1 MTSGPRQVRDRDAVL
16 LVGLLVV
23 GVLLLNLVSG
33 VLPGMDALL
42 ASAPVLIVGLV
53 LVSGV
58 VLLVTLRRSA
68 LTPVAGV
75 AACGCP
81 MRRSV
86 PASSRWMLSRWA
98 IHTMTTAPPVNS
110 NHAASSQPSA
120 TNATHTSAPSRCR
133 AVSPATR
140 TG

>member
-23 GVLLLNLVSG
+23 AVLALNLVSG

-58 VLLVTLRRSA
+58 VLLVTLRR
-68 LTPVAGV
+68 P
-75 AACGCP
+75 
-81 MRRSV
+81 R
-86 PASSRWMLSRWA
+86 
-98 IHTMTTAPPVNS
+98 
-110 NHAASSQPSA
+110 
-120 TNATHTSAPSRCR
+120 
-133 AVSPATR
+133 
-140 TG
+140 

>member
-23 GVLLLNLVSG
+23 VVLVLNLVSG

-58 VLLVTLRRSA
+58 VLLVTLRR
-68 LTPVAGV
+68 P
-75 AACGCP
+75 
-81 MRRSV
+81 R
-86 PASSRWMLSRWA
+86 
-98 IHTMTTAPPVNS
+98 
-110 NHAASSQPSA
+110 
-120 TNATHTSAPSRCR
+120 
-133 AVSPATR
+133 
-140 TG
+140 

>member
-33 VLPGMDALL
+33 VVPSLDALL

-58 VLLVTLRRSA
+58 VLLVTLRR
-68 LTPVAGV
+68 P
-75 AACGCP
+75 
-81 MRRSV
+81 R
-86 PASSRWMLSRWA
+86 
-98 IHTMTTAPPVNS
+98 
-110 NHAASSQPSA
+110 
-120 TNATHTSAPSRCR
+120 
-133 AVSPATR
+133 
-140 TG
+140 

>member
-23 GVLLLNLVSG
+23 AVLVLNLVSG

-58 VLLVTLRRSA
+58 VLLVTLRR
-68 LTPVAGV
+68 P
-75 AACGCP
+75 
-81 MRRSV
+81 R
-86 PASSRWMLSRWA
+86 
-98 IHTMTTAPPVNS
+98 
-110 NHAASSQPSA
+110 
-120 TNATHTSAPSRCR
+120 
-133 AVSPATR
+133 
-140 TG
+140 